1 MNKEMM
7 SKGMKHNECRWI
19 KDRLVFYSDDE
30 LPDDEHERV
39 TAHLGDCPACQGEL
53 QLLRDSLKY
62 ASLVW
67 EQTSVACV
75 TRSGRATGGV
85 VRTPHRRFGLSA
97 RLAAIVV
104 AGLLVAGF
112 LTARRYE
119 WKVDSTASSPS
130 RTAIRV
136 PEEVV
141 TPPSRSEPAIADI
154 HALLARESQAAR
166 LAASAEFLATVPGL
180 EEYRNRAEDY
190 LVMHYSKPPTGRQPG
205 DIPKEAPQS
214 ESLDP

>member
-30 LPDDEHERV
+30 LPDDEHER
-39 TAHLGDCPACQGEL
+39 
-53 QLLRDSLKY
+53 
-62 ASLVW
+62 ASV
-67 EQTSVACV
+67 
-75 TRSGRATGGV
+75 
-85 VRTPHRRFGLSA
+85 
-97 RLAAIVV
+97 
-104 AGLLVAGF
+104 
-112 LTARRYE
+112 
-119 WKVDSTASSPS
+119 
-130 RTAIRV
+130 
-136 PEEVV
+136 
-141 TPPSRSEPAIADI
+141 
-154 HALLARESQAAR
+154 
-166 LAASAEFLATVPGL
+166 EFLATVPGL